1 MRNCLVMDV
10 AGYGGFLSGAP
21 CININDVEGFTHA

>member
-1 MRNCLVMDV
+1 MGNCLVMDV

-21 CININDVEGFTHA
+21 CINDAEGCTHA